1 MRIQEQVNPSPMVVK
16 LQLCIYP
23 FFIYK
28 LLGCFSVAIPPNLG
42 ELLVEENFEGESYF
56 RGAKLQAAT
65 AYGFRVAELPVYEG
79 TRSGRF
85 ELRDTDPEASGGTRA
100 EFLFPEATKVK
111 EGWYTFAA
119 YFPTEDYQRDTSM
132 DHINQWHQ
140 GKGSGSPALMLI
152 TENDEFFIFLKGKG
166 LKHQRYALGE
176 VRKDVWHRF
185 AIHIVHSSGEDG
197 MVEVWL
203 NENKVLSYNGP
214 TMYSG
219 FGYPRWKVGLY
230 KDDWNHSRTTD
241 TQKRVYYIDDVKLI
255 CLDPGAAAAN

>member
-1 MRIQEQVNPSPMVVK
+1 MWTQEQVNPSPMVVK

-28 LLGCFSVAIPPNLG
+28 LLGCFSTATPPNLG
-42 ELLVEENFEGESYF
+42 ELLVKETFEGESYF

-65 AYGFRVAELPVYEG
+65 AYGFRVAEVPVYEG
-79 TRSGRF
+79 DRSGRF

-100 EFLFPEATKVK
+100 EFLFPETTKVK

-119 YFPTEDYQRDTSM
+119 YFPSDDFQKDASM

-152 TENDEFFIFLKGKG
+152 TENDQFFIFLKGSEQ
-166 LKHQRYALGE
+166 KHRRYALGK
-176 VRKDVWHRF
+176 VRKDVWHR
-185 AIHIVHSSGEDG
+185 HSAGQDG

-203 NENKVLSYNGP
+203 NENKVLRYDGP

-219 FGYPRWKVGLY
+219 FGYPRWKVGIY

-241 TQKRVYYIDDVKLI
+241 TQKRVYFIDDVRLI
-255 CLDPGAAAAN
+255 CLDPAATEAN